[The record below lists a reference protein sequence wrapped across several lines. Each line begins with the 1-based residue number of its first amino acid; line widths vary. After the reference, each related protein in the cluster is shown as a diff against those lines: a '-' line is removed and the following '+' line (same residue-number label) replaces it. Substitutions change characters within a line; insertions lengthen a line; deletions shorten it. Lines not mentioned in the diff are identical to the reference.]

1 MTVFPI
7 GSKLRFIIL
16 DYRDVTG
23 LNSVNIPGYL
33 SSNEIET
40 HRLKSR
46 FLVVYQTLTIPDD
59 LYRELLWPSHISLP
73 PLEDTK
79 DGESNASETVSPI
92 GTALPRQFGQ
102 FVDYVH
108 DPWRMLCGSCLGGVL
123 RSKFW
128 SWWEVH
134 RKLPPVNAPDQP
146 DCWYGLDCRTQRQAS
161 HAGKYN
167 VSGLLMSSI
176 RQPY

>member
-7 GSKLRFIIL
+7 GSKLRFIIS
-16 DYRDVTG
+16 DYRDITG
-23 LNSVNIPGYL
+23 PNGVYIPGCL

-40 HRLKSR
+40 DRLKSR
-46 FLVVYQTLTIPDD
+46 FPVAYRTVTIPDD
-59 LYRELLWPSHISLP
+59 LYRELLWPSHISLL
-73 PLEDTK
+73 PLEDTA
-79 DGESNASETVSPI
+79 DDESSANETVSSIVTP
-92 GTALPRQFGQ
+92 LPPQISG
-102 FVDYVH
+102 YVH
-108 DPWRMLCGSCLGGVL
+108 DPWHMLCLSCVGVML

-146 DCWYGLDCRTQRQAS
+146 DCWYGLDCRTQRDAS

-167 VSGLLMSSI
+167 VSGLLMSPA
-176 RQPY
+176 RQSY